1 MGRKNPTIHQGVAQM
16 HNMHGLWHSLES
28 ERAHMPNFTLHL
40 QQTPRFKDDEL
51 TVCLTAHV
59 QHPMTVCLTA
69 HVQHP
74 TASHTIRDSITSILA
89 CDKSIVCNAI
99 GRSLLRK
106 STSGCSRRQQS
117 NDHAVLTHP
126 SKAKAKQSKAKPSKA
141 NRVCD
146 QACTSHKK
154 GEMLVTLKAD
164 CRQACHR

>member
-1 MGRKNPTIHQGVAQM
+1 MGRKNPTVHQRVAQM

-40 QQTPRFKDDEL
+40 QQTPRFKDDDL
-51 TVCLTAHV
+51 TMCLTAYV
-59 QHPMTVCLTA
+59 
-69 HVQHP
+69 

-89 CDKSIVCNAI
+89 CDESIVYNTI

-126 SKAKAKQSKAKPSKA
+126 SKA
-141 NRVCD
+141 NRVCH
-146 QACTSHKK
+146 QACTSHNR
-154 GEMLVTLKAD
+154 V
-164 CRQACHR
+164 